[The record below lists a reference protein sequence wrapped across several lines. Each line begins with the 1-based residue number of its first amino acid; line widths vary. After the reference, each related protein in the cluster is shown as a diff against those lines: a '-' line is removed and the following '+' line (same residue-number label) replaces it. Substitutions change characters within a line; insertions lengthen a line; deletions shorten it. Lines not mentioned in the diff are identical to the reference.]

1 MPIPTETPVPYA
13 GPFVAVCQE
22 CSPIQVI
29 DNQGQCGCGQQPAAR
44 RATLCPR
51 PAWDSASPNP
61 GDPGILSAYHNVQV
75 TLQFARTDQGY
86 GFPVW

>member
-1 MPIPTETPVPYA
+1 MPAVKETPLPYA
-13 GPFVAVCQE
+13 GPLVAVCQE

-29 DNQGQCGCGQQPAAR
+29 DDHGQCSCAPDAAGPR

-51 PAWDSASPNP
+51 KDWAAACPNP

-75 TLQFARTDQGY
+75 TIQFSRDQGY
-86 GFPVW
+86 GPAIW